1 MQRVDEMTEAP
12 VVGQTY
18 LVPVHQDRVGRLY
31 PIMGPFHSD
40 AELAPWAGP
49 AAALPHAHYD
59 VRFLPLAMISKRQRQ
74 RMDRATALFSHVH
87 LLLND
92 PVPPEGVLFH
102 SPLVCLRKVPTHPFD
117 VVWREQQVVAGYIPF
132 LEARYATARVK
143 CGRCPHRGRPC
154 AGDRADH
161 YDGGAPMTA
170 DDLRALLRCDRDAK
184 EARAEWERQRAAQL
198 VRMAPYPGC
207 PGELTPREQA
217 MLGLLRAVA
226 VCFRDGDGFYRDD
239 ACQFCGADIG
249 HTPSGTFHRTGCVA
263 PVLEVLRG

>member
-31 PIMGPFHSD
+31 PIMGPFHAD
-40 AELAPWAGP
+40 AELAPWAGA

-59 VRFLPLAMISKRQRQ
+59 VRFLPLAMISGRKRQ

-102 SPLVCLRKVPTHPFD
+102 RPLVCLRKVPTHPFD
-117 VVWREQQVVAGYIPF
+117 VVWREQQVVGGYIPF

-143 CGRCPHRGRPC
+143 CGRCPHRGFPL
-154 AGDRADH
+154 AGLPVGP
-161 YDGGAPMTA
+161 DGGVT
-170 DDLRALLRCDRDAK
+170 
-184 EARAEWERQRAAQL
+184 
-198 VRMAPYPGC
+198 C
-207 PGELTPREQA
+207 PGH
-217 MLGLLRAVA
+217 GLRWHVETGRLLARV
-226 VCFRDGDGFYRDD
+226 RPPIGDV
-239 ACQFCGADIG
+239 
-249 HTPSGTFHRTGCVA
+249 PVGTRQI
-263 PVLEVLRG
+263 EVSP